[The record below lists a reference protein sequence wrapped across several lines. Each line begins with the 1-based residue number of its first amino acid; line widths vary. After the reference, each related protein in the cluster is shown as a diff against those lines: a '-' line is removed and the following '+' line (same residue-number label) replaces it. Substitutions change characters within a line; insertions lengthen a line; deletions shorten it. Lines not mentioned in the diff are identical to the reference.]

1 MNIKLKC
8 SERTVRRFMNILVYF
23 DFRSIDLQK
32 FVDDN
37 VVDDDLESA
46 LNKVLD
52 MSRDEAHDLLSKYCQ
67 SDDKTRLK
75 EQLQLMESSMFVCVP
90 FEEEVHK
97 PSPMYPIWR
106 GHKVH
111 NDSNRRY

>member
-1 MNIKLKC
+1 MDIKLKC
-8 SERTVRRFMNILVYF
+8 SERTVRRFLNILIYF

-32 FVDDN
+32 FIDDN

-52 MSRDEAHDLLSKYCQ
+52 MSRDDALNLLSKYCQ
-67 SDDKTRLK
+67 SNDTHLK
-75 EQLQLMESSMFVCVP
+75 EQLQLMERSMFVSVP